1 VAAGSETG
9 SLTSRRAGSSAF
21 SGSGVNLRAVIRLTG
36 DPKGLA
42 ELEGVG
48 VSGHSRSA
56 VNPAYFGVSGEGADV
71 EMVRNGLAVV
81 LGGALP
87 DCNAANSATVR
98 LNQGGSYE

>member
-1 VAAGSETG
+1 
-9 SLTSRRAGSSAF
+9 
-21 SGSGVNLRAVIRLTG
+21 
-36 DPKGLA
+36 
-42 ELEGVG
+42 
-48 VSGHSRSA
+48 
-56 VNPAYFGVSGEGADV
+56 V